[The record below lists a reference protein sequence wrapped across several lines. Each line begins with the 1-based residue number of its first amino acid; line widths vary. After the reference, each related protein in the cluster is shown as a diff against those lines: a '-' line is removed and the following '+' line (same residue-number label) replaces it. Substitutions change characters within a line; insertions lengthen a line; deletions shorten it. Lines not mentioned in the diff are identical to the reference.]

1 VDGYE
6 GEADFADKI
15 ANAAICS
22 GPMEKLTQERHQM
35 LTNRAV
41 AAFRAV
47 AVLAVLLVIPG
58 YMAVK
63 SRPQFGKAKVNQ
75 AAVSANPAA
84 KTANAERL
92 AENFGKLPL
101 NFEPNVGQTD
111 SRVKYLARANGY
123 MVFLT
128 PDEAVL
134 EIHSEMKKG
143 KTAPPEVKTAALA
156 MKFAG
161 ARTAQVEG
169 SGQLPGRVNYILG
182 NDPSKWHTNVTTYSE
197 VKYSNIYPGVDLLF
211 HGNGRQLE
219 YDFVVSPGADASR
232 IDLQIDGAQS
242 IQVEKSGDALLETKL
257 GGLELKRPLIYQ
269 EVNGQKKEVAGGYVL
284 KNSHELLFKVGP
296 YNRDQAL
303 VIDPLLQYSTYL
315 GGSLSDYA
323 TGLAA
328 DSTGATY
335 ITGSTVSTDFPIANG
350 YISTNPNGG
359 GAANMNY
366 TGFVTKIN
374 PGGTALV
381 YSTYLGGT
389 TPISTVLG
397 AQAQDYPNAIAV
409 DTSFQ
414 AYVVGQTFDT
424 DFPVTPNTAFEATQ
438 QAKANSAFLFV
449 FNAAGSGP
457 VYSTYMGAE
466 MGALSSTAAG
476 VAVDNLGGAYVTG
489 NTNSFNFPVT
499 PGAFETT
506 FPSNN
511 EFSPWVTKFN
521 TLMAMNLS
529 VAYSSFLGG
538 SGSSAGLSDTAFGIA
553 VDASGDAYATGDT
566 VSTDF
571 PTMAPFQGTL
581 NGPENAYVTEFNP
594 AGTGV
599 LSSTYLGGS
608 DMDGGTAIT
617 VDGSGSAYVTGSTSS
632 TDFPTTTGVFQTVLA
647 GESNAFVTKFAVGG
661 GVSTLSYSTYLG
673 GSIADT
679 PNAIAVDSLG
689 QAYVGG
695 KTFSTNFPTVSPF
708 QATNQAAPGSNG
720 FISQL
725 NPTGT
730 GLIFSSYIGGSG
742 NSAVGSG
749 DEVNGVG
756 LDALDNIYLGG
767 TTISTNFPVV
777 SPLQCCTTL
786 GGPEDAFVAEVNT
799 SPVTVMPTALAF
811 GNVVEGVTS
820 PAMNLTVTNG
830 SSSTISVTN
839 VSITGTNAGD
849 FAATISS
856 GCASI
861 LAGGTCTVPVTFKPS
876 TVGPE
881 SASLQLITTAPE
893 NPGPVALTGTGV
905 TSTPTVT
912 LSPTSLTF
920 PAQTVGTTSSAM
932 SVTLTNT
939 GGSNLTITSITVTGT
954 NAPDF
959 AQINT
964 CGIVDPGG
972 SCTITVTFTPSIVGA
987 ESADISIADNAPNS
1001 PQTVPLSGTGAA
1013 GPAAVLT
1020 PASLIFPSQ
1029 IVNTSSAA
1037 MTVTL
1042 SNPGTV
1048 ALAITSITVT
1058 GANASSFSQTNT
1070 CGSTLAAGA
1079 NCPIMVVFKPT
1090 ATGTLTA
1097 AISVADNAPGTPQM
1111 AALTGTGTPS
1121 ASPSVSFS
1129 PVSLTFPGTA
1139 VGASAPAMNVVLT
1152 NSGGGALTITGITVT
1167 GTNSSSFTQTN
1178 TCGSTVN
1185 AGANCSIIV
1194 TFTPTTTG
1202 ALTAAISVA
1211 DNAAGSPQMVQLQ
1224 GTGATFLAPAVSPT
1238 SLTLTAG
1245 QTGMIAATVTSVA
1258 PFAGTVTVSCT
1269 GAPAAATCIPSPMML
1284 TLTPGSSATSMVAVT
1299 TTARG
1304 LLPPA
1309 GSPQAPVGPL
1319 TAVPV
1324 LAMAVLAGMFIA
1336 MRRTGRMDATMGRCL
1351 AGIGLASVLLWVG
1364 LLAACGGSSGSS
1376 TTGTPAGNYTLTI
1389 TAASGSTTM
1398 STTVP
1403 LTVQ

>member
-1 VDGYE
+1 LDGYE

-41 AAFRAV
+41 AAFRAI
-47 AVLAVLLVIPG
+47 AVLAVLLIIPG

-75 AAVSANPAA
+75 AAVSADPVA
-84 KTANAERL
+84 KTACAERL

-143 KTAPPEVKTAALA
+143 KTAPPEMKTAALA

-169 SGQLPGRVNYILG
+169 SRQLPGRVNYILG

-197 VKYSNIYPGVDLLF
+197 VKYSNVYPGVDLLF

-269 EVNGQKKEVAGGYVL
+269 EVNGQKKEVAGGYEL
-284 KNSHELLFKVGP
+284 KNSRELIFQVGP
-296 YNRDQAL
+296 YNRNQAL
-303 VIDPLLQYSTYL
+303 VIDPVLQYSTYL
-315 GGSLSDYA
+315 GGSSYDYA

-328 DSTGATY
+328 DATGATY
-335 ITGSTVSTDFPIANG
+335 ITGITVSTDFPIANAF
-350 YISTNPNGG
+350 ISTNPNGG
-359 GAANMNY
+359 GAADMNY
-366 TGFVTKIN
+366 TGFVTKLN

-389 TPISTVLG
+389 TAIMAG
-397 AQAQDYPNAIAV
+397 GQAQDYPNGIAV

-424 DFPVTPNTAFEATQ
+424 DFPVTASAFETTQ

-466 MGALSSTAAG
+466 MGAISSTAVG
-476 VAVDNLGGAYVTG
+476 VAVDNLGGAYLTG

-506 FPSNN
+506 FPSNS

-521 TLMAMNLS
+521 TLLTGNSS

-538 SGSSAGLSDTAFGIA
+538 SGNTALMSDTAYAIA
-553 VDASGDAYATGDT
+553 VDSMGDAYATGDT

-594 AGTGV
+594 TGTGV

-617 VDGSGSAYVTGSTSS
+617 VDASGSAYVSGSASS
-632 TDFPTTTGVFQTVLA
+632 TDFPTTPGAFQTTLGGVTD
-647 GESNAFVTKFAVGG
+647 AFVTKFAVGG

-673 GSIADT
+673 GSSPDT
-679 PNAIAVDSLG
+679 PNAIAVDLLG
-689 QAYVGG
+689 DAYVGG
-695 KTFSTNFPTVSPF
+695 QTFSTNFPVLNAF
-708 QATNQAAPGSNG
+708 QPTNQGASTESSNG

-725 NPTGT
+725 NPTGSA
-730 GLIFSSYIGGSG
+730 LVFSSYIGGSG
-742 NSAVGSG
+742 NSASGISG
-749 DEVNGVG
+749 DQVYGVG
-756 LDALDNIYLGG
+756 LDASDNIYLGG
-767 TTISTNFPVV
+767 ETVSTNFPVV
-777 SPLQCCTTL
+777 NPFQATL
-786 GGPEDAFVAEVNT
+786 GGLEDAFVAEVNT
-799 SPVTVMPTALAF
+799 SPITVMPTALAF

-830 SSSTISVTN
+830 SSSTISVTS

-856 GCASI
+856 GCAPI
-861 LAGGTCTVPVTFKPS
+861 LAGGTCTVAVTFKPS

-881 SASLQLITTAPE
+881 SASLQLITTASE

-959 AQINT
+959 SQINT

-972 SCTITVTFTPSIVGA
+972 SCTITVTFTPSIVGL

-1020 PASLIFPSQ
+1020 PASLTFPSQ
-1029 IVNTSSAA
+1029 IVNTASAA

-1079 NCPIMVVFKPT
+1079 NCPIMVVFDPT
-1090 ATGTLTA
+1090 TTGTLTA
-1097 AISVADNAPGTPQM
+1097 NINVADNAPGTPQM

-1152 NSGGGALTITGITVT
+1152 NSGGGTLTITGITVT

-1185 AGANCSIIV
+1185 AGANCSITV

-1245 QTGMIAATVTSVA
+1245 QSGTIMATVTSVA
-1258 PFAGTVTVSCT
+1258 PFAGTVTISCT
-1269 GAPAAATCIPSPMML
+1269 GAPVAATCIPSPTML
-1284 TLTPGSSATSMVAVT
+1284 TLTSGSSATSMVAVT
-1299 TTARG
+1299 TMARG
-1304 LLPPA
+1304 LVPPT
-1309 GSPQAPVGPL
+1309 GGPQTPAGPL
-1319 TAVPV
+1319 TAVPA
-1324 LAMAVLAGMFIA
+1324 LAMAVLAGMFFA
-1336 MRRTGRMDATMGRCL
+1336 MRRTGRMDAAMGRRL